1 MTIKSEC
8 FVYQTEIEKNKWIT
22 KQTKKKD
29 AKSNQKNKLYNHRKY
44 KAHIIN

>member
-1 MTIKSEC
+1 MN
-8 FVYQTEIEKNKWIT
+8 NKT
-22 KQTKKKD
+22 DKKIKD